1 MAPTLLAT
9 SDRLKE
15 EEELPLSTQGCRCS
29 IAAGFYDC
37 HSSIVRSPKS
47 EVRSPKSEVRSP
59 KSEVSWL
66 SATAIFQ
73 S

>member
-1 MAPTLLAT
+1 MAPTVLAT
-9 SDRLKE
+9 SDKLKG
-15 EEELPLSTQGCRCS
+15 EELSLSSQGCRCS
-29 IAAGFYDC
+29 IAAGFYDY
-37 HSSIVRSPKS
+37 HSSII
-47 EVRSPKSEVRSP
+47 RSP